1 RSVPLLAL
9 AAVGWL
15 CAPGHNFAGW
25 QPVQET
31 SELVARRAL
40 KAGDESGNVNLSNE
54 VPRTSEGVFASLV
67 ANFHWLFAPL
77 AALGLVQMG
86 AGREKK
92 LQKAMEGDLAAPSR
106 RDLSLSALALAT
118 PAYAEEAATSAPAIQ
133 TSPCKLQRVV
143 VDIGNDEQ
151 MEKEL
156 KFWCGAAGMKVLSDG
171 PGPDGQRSVLVGY
184 LAQKDPG
191 AFAIELKI
199 DPSVLTRK
207 RPSLLNYSVMQP
219 TVNALCF
226 TQVSQPDTVYD
237 MYARVEAS
245 PGTSMVGDARY
256 LDCESPRGIQVRMVP
271 RKADPAIEL
280 VALNIEV
287 PAFNPTVKFYKRVGG
302 YQETVYNEAEEA
314 PIQKFSILLES
325 KDPGPKL
332 LLCPVPDFRVK
343 QRDRDEFV
351 NLVFATKSPQQVFTA
366 ANKAIELAQQEEAQK
381 DEDDRQKALLS
392 GKKPND
398 QPKQQTLARPTVEMD
413 GKSARINDGV
423 GNIVVVTDAAEFQSA

>member
-1 RSVPLLAL
+1 MALFAKAFAVGAAQAAPPVARPTLSQPPRASGHEADVPGVPLVLS
-9 AAVGWL
+9 AATATV
-15 CAPGHNFAGW
+15 
-25 QPVQET
+25 
-31 SELVARRAL
+31 LVASAALKRSMARGAKKRGLPTTAL
-40 KAGDESGNVNLSNE
+40 KASESGRV
-54 VPRTSEGVFASLV
+54 
-67 ANFHWLFAPL
+67 
-77 AALGLVQMG
+77 
-86 AGREKK
+86 
-92 LQKAMEGDLAAPSR
+92 DPSR
-106 RDLSLSALALAT
+106 RDLSLSVLTLAA
-118 PAYAEEAATSAPAIQ
+118 PAYAEEVAPTIQ
-133 TSPCKLQRVV
+133 TSPMKLQRVV

-184 LAQKDPG
+184 LSQKEPG

-226 TQVSQPDTVYD
+226 TQVSQPDTVFD

-271 RKADPAIEL
+271 RKGDPAIEL

-287 PAFNPTVKFYKRVGG
+287 PAFNPTVKFYKRIGDL
-302 YQETVYNEAEEA
+302 QETTYNEAEEA
-314 PIQKFSILLES
+314 PIQKFSVLLQS
-325 KDPGPKL
+325 KEPGPKL
-332 LLCPVPDFRVK
+332 LLCPVPDYRVK

-351 NLVFATKSPQQVFTA
+351 NLVFASSNPQQVA
-366 ANKAIELAQQEEAQK
+366 AAASKAIDLALEEEAKK
-381 DEDDRQKALLS
+381 DEEDRQKALLA
-392 GKKPND
+392 GKKPAD
-398 QPKQQTLARPTVEMD
+398 EPKKGTLARPTAEMD

-423 GNIVVVTDAAEFQSA
+423 GNIVVVSSTAEFQRDRKSVV